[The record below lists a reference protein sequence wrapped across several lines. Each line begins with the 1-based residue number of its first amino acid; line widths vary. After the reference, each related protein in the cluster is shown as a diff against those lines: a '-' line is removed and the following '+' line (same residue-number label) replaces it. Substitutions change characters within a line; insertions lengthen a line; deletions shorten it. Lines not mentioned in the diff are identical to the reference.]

1 VPERRKEDKNM
12 AMGKVTIKETLVR
25 VTEVEAEDAM
35 AAEDLVRCAYDNSE
49 IVLEADDFS
58 DVEITAEQKEV

>member
-1 VPERRKEDKNM
+1 MLFRS
-12 AMGKVTIKETLVR
+12 KETLVR